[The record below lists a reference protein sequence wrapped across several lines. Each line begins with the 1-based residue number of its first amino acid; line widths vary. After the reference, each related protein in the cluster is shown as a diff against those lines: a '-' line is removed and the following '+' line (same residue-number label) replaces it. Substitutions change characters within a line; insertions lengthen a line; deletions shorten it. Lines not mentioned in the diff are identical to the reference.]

1 MQVYT
6 RFERTKEWRKKK
18 AMFCILWK
26 FVLKFKRPSRGSAII
41 LISKTNRYCVLL
53 VQSGIRGRKGKLLP
67 FSLWNQP
74 LKRNKFTSSAIIYI
88 VISTG
93 KLKKNLSNYWRYK
106 SMSLFAV
113 PPRQLKLQFV
123 EVCNCSHPLSQI
135 ERIFQ
140 NMTRQN
146 LFDILVF
153 VKKTKTKQN
162 QKKKNTT
169 NSLF

>member
-1 MQVYT
+1 
-6 RFERTKEWRKKK
+6 
-18 AMFCILWK
+18 MFCIPWK

-53 VQSGIRGRKGKLLP
+53 VQSEILGRKGKLLP

-88 VISTG
+88 V
-93 KLKKNLSNYWRYK
+93 KKKSLSNYWRYK

-153 VKKTKTKQN
+153 VKKKNKTKQT
-162 QKKKNTT
+162 KKKHDK
-169 NSLF
+169 